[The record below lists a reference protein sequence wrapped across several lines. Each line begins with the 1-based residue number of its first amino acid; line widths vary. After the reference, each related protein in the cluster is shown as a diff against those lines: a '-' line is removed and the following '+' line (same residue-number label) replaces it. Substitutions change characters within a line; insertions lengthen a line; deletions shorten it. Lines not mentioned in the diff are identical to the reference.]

1 MKTKKDNSYLIILFA
16 CLASITAIACGSIYL
31 KGQKKSDNNS
41 PTATSEDKVMQ
52 NDYDHFP
59 DEDESTTAYQT
70 VMTQPNDM
78 ADDDEDDNF
87 SDNADDKD
95 NNNKNTNNNN
105 KENNSANSSNA
116 EAADKKDTITSDTPD
131 DNQSDFN
138 NDNAVDA
145 QAVAAPASLPFSEE
159 KTLFWPVDGNIL
171 LEYNMES
178 TIYFPTLDVYK
189 CNPALVIQSDVDTPV
204 KSCTQSIVEE
214 IGFQEEIGNY
224 VTVSLGD
231 GYNLTYGQLDKVN
244 VEQGQEVNASDVIG
258 YIASPTK
265 YYTKEGCNLY
275 LKLTKDDAA
284 IDPLDYL
291 CYQ

>member
-1 MKTKKDNSYLIILFA
+1 MNLMKTKKDNSYLIILFA

-31 KGQKKSDNNS
+31 KGQKKPSDN
-41 PTATSEDKVMQ
+41 TETITTEDKVMQ
-52 NDYDHFP
+52 NDYDHFL
-59 DEDESTTAYQT
+59 DEEESTTAYQT
-70 VMTQPNDM
+70 VMTKPDDASENNDK
-78 ADDDEDDNF
+78 DTD
-87 SDNADDKD
+87 SDN
-95 NNNKNTNNNN
+95 T
-105 KENNSANSSNA
+105 
-116 EAADKKDTITSDTPD
+116 ADKKEETTKDQQDNSSPKNDSSSDAPD
-131 DNQSDFN
+131 DNPEDMQP
-138 NDNAVDA
+138 
-145 QAVAAPASLPFSEE
+145 VAAPASLPFSQD

-189 CNPALVIQSDVDTPV
+189 CNPALVIQADVDTPV
-204 KSCTQSIVEE
+204 KSCNQSIVKE
-214 IGFQEEIGNY
+214 IGFQEEIGKY

-231 GYNLTYGQLDKVN
+231 GYKLTYGQLDKIN
-244 VEQGQEVNASDVIG
+244 VEEGQEIKASDVIG

-275 LKLTKDDAA
+275 LKLTKDDTA

>member
-1 MKTKKDNSYLIILFA
+1 MYQMKTKKDNSYLIILFA

-31 KGQKKSDNNS
+31 KGQKKSDNNQG
-41 PTATSEDKVMQ
+41 ATTTEEKVLQ
-52 NDYDHFP
+52 NDYDHFQ
-59 DEDESTTAYQT
+59 DEYESTTAYQT
-70 VMTQPNDM
+70 VMTKP
-78 ADDDEDDNF
+78 DDNLNNGEDDN
-87 SDNADDKD
+87 SSNNTASPDENDK
-95 NNNKNTNNNN
+95 KQG
-105 KENNSANSSNA
+105 NSSDIEDDNT
-116 EAADKKDTITSDTPD
+116 DLTPDTPAYNEND
-131 DNQSDFN
+131 YS
-138 NDNAVDA
+138 NDNPVDA
-145 QAVAAPASLPFSEE
+145 QPVAAPAALPFNEE

-214 IGFQEEIGNY
+214 IGYQEEIGNY

-231 GYNLTYGQLDKVN
+231 GYKLTYGQLDKIN
-244 VEQGQEVNASDVIG
+244 VEEGQEVNASDVIG

-265 YYTKEGCNLY
+265 YYSKEGCNLY
-275 LKLTKDDAA
+275 LKLTKDDTA

>member
-31 KGQKKSDNNS
+31 KGQKKSDNN
-41 PTATSEDKVMQ
+41 PGTVTTEDKVLQ
-52 NDYDHFP
+52 NDYDHFQ
-59 DEDESTTAYQT
+59 DENESTTAYQT
-70 VMTQPNDM
+70 VMTKPND
-78 ADDDEDDNF
+78 ALNNEEDDN
-87 SDNADDKD
+87 SDDNTDSPDDNSNETQQVNSSDVKD
-95 NNNKNTNNNN
+95 NN
-105 KENNSANSSNA
+105 EDSP
-116 EAADKKDTITSDTPD
+116 SDTPAD
-131 DNQSDFN
+131 EQNNSDY
-138 NDNAVDA
+138 DNAGDA
-145 QAVAAPASLPFSEE
+145 QPVAAPAALPFNED

-231 GYNLTYGQLDKVN
+231 GYKLTYGQLDKIN

-258 YIASPTK
+258 YVASPTK
-265 YYTKEGCNLY
+265 YYSKEGCNLY